1 MKTIR
6 NDIEGMSL
14 ALEVCRAGVEAGQ
27 SPFGAAI
34 VREGQVLAVAH
45 NHVWQWTDPTAHAEV
60 TAIRQAC
67 QGCGQ
72 VHLSGATIYSTTEPC
87 AMCFAAIHW
96 ARIGRIVFAARV
108 EDAAR
113 YGFNELPMGNA
124 QLKSLGRLE
133 VELVGDFQRD
143 LALALFDLFKARHG
157 RTY

>member
-6 NDIEGMSL
+6 SDIEGMNL
-14 ALEVCRAGVEAGQ
+14 ALEVCLAGVEAGQ

-34 VREGQVLAVAH
+34 VRDGQVLAVAH
-45 NHVWQWTDPTAHAEV
+45 NHVWRWTDPTAHAEV

-67 QGCGQ
+67 QSCGQ
-72 VHLSGATIYSTTEPC
+72 VHLPGATIYSTTEPC

-113 YGFNELPMGNA
+113 YGFNELSITNA
-124 QLKSLGRLE
+124 QLKSLGRLPME
-133 VELVGDFQRD
+133 VVGDFQRER
-143 LALALFDLFKARHG
+143 ALAMFDLFKVRQG